1 MSVTL
6 AAIIIA
12 AVVVALALSRRGDD
26 APSPQPPVRHSEDHG
41 AGPKDPTVRRSGD
54 RLAGAGPE
62 DPTERRSGDRLA
74 GADPEGPT
82 ARPEPRGRPRRG
94 GGKGQPLVSLAAVTA
109 LIYLNQVLFTVYV
122 VRVHHGSPA
131 FIARYLPT
139 GWFALADAPWVE
151 AAARWFP
158 APTVLAPSVLRV
170 QAFLE
175 LPFVVLAYLTVCRWF
190 SGSVYRRALRLVPW
204 VAASYTVTF
213 GLIEWS
219 LRNPYTW
226 DDLAIRAAAGLI
238 VPLWTARLSR
248 DAADDARGLPG
259 LLVFAA
265 STLGLGL
272 LILVVYDTAL
282 LYNLGH
288 LVARLPI
295 AVAAGTV
302 VAAARAA
309 ARVVPKRPPGRG
321 VDSIARSF
329 GWFLVLFFVPALPV
343 RYGLNF
349 GTAYLS
355 AGAGALI
362 VVAAAWYG
370 VRDTFAVT
378 PGDAGA
384 WVRQMAVA
392 VAAGVCGGAA
402 GLLLP
407 GGHTEM
413 RVLQGG
419 AAFFV
424 CAVAACALL
433 DRRNAR

>member
-6 AAIIIA
+6 TAIIIA
-12 AVVVALALSRRGDD
+12 TVVAALALSRHGGD
-26 APSPQPPVRHSEDHG
+26 AHSPEQPGGDGHSPERS
-41 AGPKDPTVRRSGD
+41 VRRSED
-54 RLAGAGPE
+54 RLAGARPE
-62 DPTERRSGDRLA
+62 DPAVRS
-74 GADPEGPT
+74 
-82 ARPEPRGRPRRG
+82 EPRGRRRVRSAWG
-94 GGKGQPLVSLAAVTA
+94 GWKGHPLVSLAAVTG

-122 VRVHHGSPA
+122 IRVHHGDPS
-131 FIARYLPT
+131 FIARYLPQ
-139 GWFALADAPWVE
+139 GWFALADAPWVH

-204 VAASYTVTF
+204 AAASYTVTF

-226 DDLAIRAAAGLI
+226 DDLAIRAAAGLV

-282 LYNLGH
+282 LYNLRH

-302 VAAARAA
+302 SAAARAA
-309 ARVVPKRPPGRG
+309 ARVVPERPPGRG

-349 GTAYLS
+349 GTADLS

-370 VRDTFAVT
+370 VRDAFAAT

-384 WVRQMAVA
+384 WVRQMALS
-392 VAAGVCGGAA
+392 VAAGLCGGTA

-407 GGHTEM
+407 GGHTET

-424 CAVAACALL
+424 CAVAVCALL
-433 DRRNAR
+433 DRRTARLVKKAPPSQADTR